1 MKPIPFS
8 PPDMTIDEA
17 KAASDA
23 VLSGW
28 ITTGPRVKELE
39 RVIADFCDVPNC
51 VCLNSQTACSEM
63 ALRLLGVGPGDEVI
77 VPAYTY
83 SASCSVICHVGA
95 TPIMVDSQKNS
106 IEMDYD
112 KVSCLINEKTK
123 VIIPVD
129 LGGVPCD
136 YDKIFKIIN
145 SKKHLFKPKNTIQK
159 AFGRII
165 VLADTAHALG
175 AKYHGKMIGSVADF
189 SSFSFHAVKNMT
201 TAEGGALT
209 WKDIN
214 GIDSKDIYHK
224 LQLLSLHGQ
233 SKDAFS
239 KNKLGQWEYDI
250 IGPWYKCNMTDVL
263 ASIGLVQMKRYES
276 LLTRRRVIVNYYNEH
291 LKSFNVSFL
300 DHLNSDKLSSCHL
313 YILRL
318 NDFSTEQRNK
328 FINLMAEQGIACNVH
343 YKPLPMFT
351 AYKELGFDI
360 KDYPNAYDLYHNEI
374 TLPLHTCLSDE
385 DLERIVTTFKKV
397 YLSLK
402 GE

>member
-1 MKPIPFS
+1 
-8 PPDMTIDEA
+8 
-17 KAASDA
+17 
-23 VLSGW
+23 
-28 ITTGPRVKELE
+28 
-39 RVIADFCDVPNC
+39 
-51 VCLNSQTACSEM
+51 
-63 ALRLLGVGPGDEVI
+63 
-77 VPAYTY
+77 
-83 SASCSVICHVGA
+83 
-95 TPIMVDSQKNS
+95 
-106 IEMDYD
+106 
-112 KVSCLINEKTK
+112 
-123 VIIPVD
+123 
-129 LGGVPCD
+129 
-136 YDKIFKIIN
+136 
-145 SKKHLFKPKNTIQK
+145 
-159 AFGRII
+159 
-165 VLADTAHALG
+165 
-175 AKYHGKMIGSVADF
+175 
-189 SSFSFHAVKNMT
+189 
-201 TAEGGALT
+201 
-209 WKDIN
+209 
-214 GIDSKDIYHK
+214 
-224 LQLLSLHGQ
+224 
-233 SKDAFS
+233 
-239 KNKLGQWEYDI
+239 
-250 IGPWYKCNMTDVL
+250 MTDVL